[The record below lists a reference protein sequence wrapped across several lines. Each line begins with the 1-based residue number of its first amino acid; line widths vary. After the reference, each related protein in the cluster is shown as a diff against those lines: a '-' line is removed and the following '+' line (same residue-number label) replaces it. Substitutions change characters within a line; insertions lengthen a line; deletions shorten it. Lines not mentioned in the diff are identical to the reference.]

1 VCQISP
7 MSDVSDRL
15 YTAEQ
20 VRYLDQCA
28 IHDAKIPGLDLMRRA
43 GRRVFSET
51 IVRWP
56 ETASLTIICGPGNN
70 GGDGYV
76 VATLALEAGLS
87 VQLVQLG
94 DPGKISGDAA
104 LARSAFLDGGGAETP
119 VQELLPATGVIV
131 DALLGTGLERPLG
144 NHYLEMV
151 QWINGQ
157 SCPVVS
163 VDIPTGLNADTG
175 AVMGGAVQ
183 ADLTIT
189 FVGRK
194 QGMYTA
200 DAVDLC
206 GELVFDDLGIPWDVY
221 AENASSARL
230 MTRDNTLAMVSRKR
244 NAHKGH
250 YGHVLVLGGCPGM
263 PGAVI
268 MAGLAALRAGA
279 GRVTVATHPDHA
291 SQIPLVHPELMC
303 RAVQAPSDLHALSET
318 ADCVVFGP
326 GLGTDSWALML
337 FNEMLTLQCP
347 VVIDAD
353 GLNLLSRSGHGQGQW
368 ILTPHPA
375 EAARL
380 LGQQTSE
387 IQADRYASVAAISD
401 RYQSVTVLKGAGSLV
416 HAPGMTWLCPHGNP
430 GMATAGMGDILAGV
444 IGGLLAQGLNREEAA
459 RLGVFIHAIA
469 GDRAAEMGERGMMA
483 SDLLDHIRAEVNRE

>member
-1 VCQISP
+1 
-7 MSDVSDRL
+7 MSDISDRL

-28 IHDAKIPGLDLMRRA
+28 IHDAKIPGFDLMRRA
-43 GRRVFSET
+43 GRRVFSES
-51 IVRWP
+51 IQRWP
-56 ETASLTIICGPGNN
+56 ETASLTVFCGPGNN
-70 GGDGYV
+70 GGDGYI
-76 VATLALEAGLS
+76 VAALAMEAGLR

-94 DPGKISGDAA
+94 DPDRVSGDAA
-104 LARSAFLDGGGAETP
+104 LARSAFLDAGGAEIP
-119 VQELLPATGVIV
+119 LNDLLPETDLII

-144 NHYLEMV
+144 DNYLEVV

-163 VDIPTGLNADTG
+163 VDIPTGINADTG

-206 GELVFDDLGIPWDVY
+206 GELIFDDLGIPGDVY
-221 AENASSARL
+221 AKTPSSSLLMSRVNTRL
-230 MTRDNTLAMVSRKR
+230 MVSRKR

-250 YGHVLVLGGCPGM
+250 YGHVLVLGGSSGM

-268 MAGLAALRAGA
+268 MAGLAALRTGA
-279 GRVTVATHPDHA
+279 GRVTIATHLEHA

-303 RAVQAPSDLHALSET
+303 RAVSGPTDLHDLFEA
-318 ADCVVFGP
+318 ADCMVFGP
-326 GLGTDSWALML
+326 GLGTDSWATML

-353 GLNLLSRSGHGQGQW
+353 GLNLLSRSGHGRGQW

-380 LGQQTSE
+380 LGVTTTE
-387 IQADRYASVAAISD
+387 VQADRFTAVSTISS

-416 HAPGMTWLCPHGNP
+416 HLPDMTWLCPHGNP

-444 IGGLLAQGLNREEAA
+444 IGGLLAQGLSREEAA
-459 RLGVFIHAIA
+459 SLGVFIHATA
-469 GDRAAEMGERGMMA
+469 GDRAAEQGERGLMA
-483 SDLLDHIRAEVNRE
+483 TDLLDYIRAGVNGL